1 MEEKNQKKKPQQLT
15 KTELRSGRPASEPET
30 TEPGD
35 GLNGVEDIL
44 FDVSDEPTSL
54 DSEEKNGNA

>member
-1 MEEKNQKKKPQQLT
+1 MEEKNQKKKPQRLT

-30 TEPGD
+30 IEPGD

-44 FDVSDEPTSL
+44 FDVSDEPEPLDPSKKL
-54 DSEEKNGNA
+54 DS